1 MANTDYIKEFLVKLG
16 YEVNES
22 ERKKF
27 EDSLQKSDKSTA
39 SLARNLKELAVALG
53 TASTIAA
60 YRLNSLYVNSQRIGT
75 SAGKLRAYSQAI
87 SNVGGDA
94 GAAMA
99 SVGALA
105 QKLRDIPNF
114 PSLFKRFGVEAKD
127 SNGQI
132 RDTIDLLTEL
142 VNSSKF
148 NSLSYAQ
155 QSAYMKQAFGI
166 DDLTFRSIKSGEFAQ
181 EYKKLLDVQRKFGN
195 ETDKS
200 AKAVRDAVKQLNDLR
215 YKGGAALD
223 VLVGN
228 LSDKLLPVLESINEK
243 FDDFMDWYRQLSP
256 ESKELAKNIGSVA
269 VGVSALATALGALKV
284 FRGLFGSIFGGAAS
298 GGGGAA
304 GTAAAGGSL
313 LANPVTLLGA
323 AAAGSFAANAS
334 QVLKNSDWQVNA
346 ENGGDLVG
354 ALYGDGRGPQTH
366 ATASAGLATVLGTGG
381 GNVKGAASGGNG
393 RLGLHEVMSFF
404 MQKGFKR
411 EHAAGIAANLWKES
425 KFDPN
430 AVGDGGKAYGV
441 AQWHPDR
448 QKLFKK
454 WFGKDIRQSTGRE
467 QLEFIFKELQT
478 TERRALQRLLKAKT
492 SIESG
497 GSFSLNYERPL
508 KKQQEA
514 FERGR
519 IGQQFEQ
526 TFNITI
532 NGAADPYKTGE
543 LVEGVIRDK
552 YGTMQRNLRSPA
564 R

>member
-1 MANTDYIKEFLVKLG
+1 MANSDYIKEFLVKLG

-22 ERKKF
+22 DRKKF

-39 SLARNLKELAVALG
+39 SLAKNLKELAVALG

-75 SAGKLRAYSQAI
+75 SAAKLNAYSQAV

-94 GAAMA
+94 AAA
-99 SVGALA
+99 VSSVGALA

-114 PSLFKRFGVEAKD
+114 PNVFKRFGVEAKD

-148 NSLSYAQ
+148 RSQSYAQ
-155 QSAYMKQAFGI
+155 QSAYMKQTFGI
-166 DDLTFRSIKSGEFAQ
+166 DDLTFRSIRSGEFAK
-181 EYKKLLDVQRKFGN
+181 EYQKFLDIQKKLGN
-195 ETDKS
+195 ETNNS
-200 AKAVRDAVKQLNDLR
+200 AKAVRDLTKGFNEFR
-215 YKGGAALD
+215 YKGGAVLD

-228 LSDKLLPVLESINEK
+228 LADKLVPALQAVNEK
-243 FDDFMDWYRQLSP
+243 FDDLLDWYSQLSP
-256 ESKELAKNIGSVA
+256 ESKELAKNIGSIA

-284 FRGLFGSIFGGAAS
+284 FRGLLGSIFGGAAA

-366 ATASAGLATVLGTGG
+366 ATASAGLATVLGTGSG
-381 GNVKGAASGGNG
+381 TGGNG
-393 RLGLHEVMSFF
+393 GKGKLGLSEIVSFF
-404 MQKGFKR
+404 TGKGLTK
-411 EHAAGIAANLWKES
+411 EQASGIAANLWKES
-425 KFDPN
+425 KFDPR
-430 AVGDGGKAYGV
+430 AVGDKGKAVGM

-448 QKLFKK
+448 QALFKK
-454 WFGKDIRQSTGRE
+454 WFSKDIRQSTGRE

-478 TERRALQRLLKAKT
+478 TERGALQRLLKAKT
-492 SIESG
+492 AMEAG
-497 GSFSLNYERPL
+497 GVFSRYYERPL
-508 KKQQEA
+508 RKDQEA

-519 IGQQFEQ
+519 IGEQFNQ
-526 TFNITI
+526 TVNITI
-532 NGAADPYKTGE
+532 NGATDSKKTANDVTGAM
-543 LVEGVIRDK
+543 RDQ
-552 YGTMQRNLRSPA
+552 YSTMERNFRNPA